1 MQDMLKKQ
9 REYVL
14 PGVNKRYVTMV
25 QKRMLRNGV
34 DATLKELGSNIC
46 SIDQEDSFF
55 DCNPALVMDLS
66 KEMSTGC
73 DQSKCT
79 TFKKML
85 KR

>member
-1 MQDMLKKQ
+1 MLKKKQ

-55 DCNPALVMDLS
+55 DCNPVFGDGLVKGNEYRL
-66 KEMSTGC
+66 
-73 DQSKCT
+73 
-79 TFKKML
+79 
-85 KR
+85 